1 LGIQRKLL
9 SGYIIIAIVAAIVAI
24 FSMRA
29 TNTLESAFSQV
40 AKETLPIVDALHDLR
55 YYGALMVANTS
66 ELALALAVTEPG
78 QHEKFSAEEEQ
89 EIAVAKAEYGNALGR
104 YRRLVTKR
112 NLENNAITLD
122 LINYSSE
129 KLMGLLDQLVQLQKS
144 RAPTAV
150 FLEKMELAEGYEM
163 SLLATIDAAL
173 AGEVELF
180 TARKKEVA
188 RSILYT
194 RNTTAGI
201 GPLSILV
208 AILIAIYISRMVVR
222 IVLTLKNASMAMAA
236 GNLDIRVPRLSRDEF
251 GDLAMS
257 FNDMASSLKEKNN
270 ELNAARAY
278 LDEIINTTGDL
289 IVITDPE
296 NQIRTVDQAMIEL
309 SGRDPTKLQD
319 ADISELFGPHTGRV
333 VAEKWLPRLKDGV
346 AIRAAEIT
354 FVDRNGKE
362 IPAVVSV
369 SIIRDQKQ
377 IIHGYVYVGH
387 AVGTAVL
394 DP

>member
-1 LGIQRKLL
+1 
-9 SGYIIIAIVAAIVAI
+9 
-24 FSMRA
+24 MRA

-40 AKETLPIVDALHDLR
+40 AKETLPIVDALQDLR

-66 ELALALAVTEPG
+66 ELALALAVTDPS
-78 QHEKFSAEEEQ
+78 QHEKFSAEEGE
-89 EIAVAKAEYGNALGR
+89 EIAAAKAEYGNALDR
-104 YRRLVTKR
+104 YRRLVTTR

-122 LINYSSE
+122 LINYSSG

-144 RAPTAV
+144 QAPTAV

-180 TARKKEVA
+180 TARKKEVS

-222 IVLTLKNASMAMAA
+222 IVLTLKNASLAMAA

-251 GDLAMS
+251 GDLARS

-296 NQIRTVDQAMIEL
+296 NLIRTVDQAMIEL
-309 SGRDPTKLQD
+309 SGRDPGKLQGT
-319 ADISELFGPHTGRV
+319 DISELFGPHTGRV
-333 VAEKWLPRLKDGV
+333 ASEKWLPRLKDGV
-346 AIRAAEIT
+346 AIRDAEIT
-354 FVDRNGKE
+354 LVDRNGKE

-387 AVGTAVL
+387 IVGTTVIG
-394 DP
+394 P